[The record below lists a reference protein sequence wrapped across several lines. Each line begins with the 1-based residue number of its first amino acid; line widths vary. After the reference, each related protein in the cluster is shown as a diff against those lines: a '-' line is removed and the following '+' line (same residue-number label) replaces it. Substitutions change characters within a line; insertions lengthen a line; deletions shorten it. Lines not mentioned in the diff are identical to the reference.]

1 MNQMQS
7 TVIRKRIGV
16 LISGRGSNL
25 AALLRNECGGDVVV
39 VGSNKADAKG
49 LDIAREAGIA
59 AFALDHTAFATREA
73 FDRALI
79 DALDSHRVDLV
90 VLAGFMRILTP
101 MFTDQYAGRLINV
114 HPSLLPCY
122 SGLDT
127 HERALADG
135 VKLHGCTVHFVT
147 SVLDHGPIIAQAA
160 VQVDDEDDAASLAAK
175 VLVQEHQIL
184 PYAVRLFCEDRL
196 FVDGLRVRTA
206 PKGVRIPG
214 PASHTVID
222 DRVIPLAR

>member
-1 MNQMQS
+1 MSERQLVMP
-7 TVIRKRIGV
+7 RKRIGV

-25 AALLRNECGGDVVV
+25 SALLRNECGGDVVV

-49 LDIAREAGIA
+49 LSIAREAGIA
-59 AFALDHTAFATREA
+59 AFSLDYRTFASRDD
-73 FDRALI
+73 FDRALVE
-79 DALDSHRVDLV
+79 ALDACQVDLV

-101 MFTDQYAGRLINV
+101 VFTDHYAGRLINI

-122 SGLDT
+122 PGLDT

-160 VQVDDEDDAASLAAK
+160 VQVDDDDNAESLAAK

-184 PYAVRLFCEDRL
+184 PYAVRLFCEGRL

-206 PKGVRIPG
+206 PKGLLIP
-214 PASHTVID
+214 PPSSDTAID